1 MQCKTKFNNNN
12 RYIFCI
18 YHIKVCIILRTRNQI
33 VNNLVDTKS
42 KTQSELLS
50 RYNTVR
56 ICHTNKE
63 VRPINQ
69 EVRSTKRRREM
80 IEMITIRSTVS
91 GKYGNLITNPQQAKL
106 KREREEIFGTVEES
120 VGENKYIVLFHNS
133 SRKDIHSNS
142 LRLEQ
147 SMVVILVGETI
158 EVDAS
163 NETIEANENLGEEK
177 EEYFNLGLVAT
188 KEDIKEASDN
198 LSI

>member
-1 MQCKTKFNNNN
+1 
-12 RYIFCI
+12 
-18 YHIKVCIILRTRNQI
+18 
-33 VNNLVDTKS
+33 
-42 KTQSELLS
+42 
-50 RYNTVR
+50 
-56 ICHTNKE
+56 
-63 VRPINQ
+63 
-69 EVRSTKRRREM
+69 M